1 MRWRERHWRTVLLVG
16 AALAILPSCLW
27 PYSLTGGFGS
37 SDHSPWRHLCC
48 ESCSVRFPSVNS
60 AKLNSKSCSL
70 SGMGLRPTEIHENP
84 LERRQVWVLWGTAR
98 NGEVI
103 AAVRQ
108 LRSSVC
114 LIRSVRA
121 YR

>member
-1 MRWRERHWRTVLLVG
+1 MLLL
-16 AALAILPSCLW
+16 ALQWNKGRVAQ
-27 PYSLTGGFGS
+27 TF
-37 SDHSPWRHLCC
+37 
-48 ESCSVRFPSVNS
+48 
-60 AKLNSKSCSL
+60 SL